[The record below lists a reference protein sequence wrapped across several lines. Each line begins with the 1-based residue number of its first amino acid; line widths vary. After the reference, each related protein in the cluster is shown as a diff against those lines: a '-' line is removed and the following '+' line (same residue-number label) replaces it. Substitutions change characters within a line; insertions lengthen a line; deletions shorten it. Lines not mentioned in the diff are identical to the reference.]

1 MSFEKSVF
9 INCPFDD
16 EYSPI
21 LQAIL
26 FCVVYLGFEPR
37 SALESQDSAE
47 TRIVKILGLIEAS
60 RYSIHDLSRSRAKK
74 KGEFY
79 RLNIPFELGLDY
91 GCRHFVKNGQ
101 SNKKILILQSI
112 KYQHQIALSDLS
124 GCDLEV
130 HGSDYKTAIRKVR
143 NWLATEAGIA
153 AVGAGLIEGKYLEFQ
168 EWIDKKLIGQGFSD
182 ADIQDYPTKELLE
195 SMKIWVSTVERP
207 QNKLI

>member
-16 EYSPI
+16 EYAPI

-37 SALESQDSAE
+37 IALESSDSAE
-47 TRIVKILGLIEAS
+47 TRIAKILGLIEAS
-60 RYSIHDLSRSRAKK
+60 RYSIHDLCRSRAKK

-79 RLNIPFELGLDY
+79 RLNIPFELGVDY
-91 GCRHFVKNGQ
+91 GCRHFLKNELT
-101 SNKKILILQSI
+101 NKKILILQEI
-112 KYQHQIALSDLS
+112 NYQHQIALSDLS

-130 HGSDYKTAIRKVR
+130 HGGQYDTAIRKVR
-143 NWLATEAGIA
+143 NWLATEAGIDA
-153 AVGAGLIEGKYLEFQ
+153 KGPGMIHGKYLEFQ
-168 EWIDKKLIGQGFSD
+168 EWIYNKQKSDGFTD
-182 ADIQDYPTKELLE
+182 TDIQDYPTKEFLE
-195 SMKIWVSTVERP
+195 AMKKWVSTFERH